1 MQFFGIPSVNLYCYL
16 MSQTWLLHLLCEIN
30 GKLWENCCSVV
41 VLLEIN
47 IHIGWFNISN
57 IFGEMVGEED
67 LDLHCS
73 HVGPHLGTRVPMGTF
88 FSFWVPKRSP
98 FSFQGP
104 HFPYFRLKNALKVTA
119 AIVY

>member
-1 MQFFGIPSVNLYCYL
+1 MALTWYL
-16 MSQTWLLHLLCEIN
+16 FLAKLLH
-30 GKLWENCCSVV
+30 SVKMAHSRKV
-41 VLLEIN
+41 AVDKEKA
-47 IHIGWFNISN
+47 
-57 IFGEMVGEED
+57 EAKKKAEEAAAEEQAAKKK
-67 LDLHCS
+67 HCS